1 MDNPYQD
8 AVGQLQRVG
17 NLLNLDKWVVDKL
30 AIPDRV
36 IKKQI
41 EIELNSGEKRKF
53 PAFRSQHNNARGPYK
68 GGIRFH
74 PQVSEDE
81 VKALSMWMT
90 WKCAVVEIP
99 FGGAKGGVKVDP
111 KRLHSRELERLS
123 RAYVREM
130 VAYLGPERDVPAPDV
145 NTDSLV
151 MSWMT
156 DEYVRIQKAKGKRQ
170 KLSQLRAAFT
180 GKPVKEGG
188 LVGRT
193 EATGLGGYYVLRALH
208 AKLNDKFQIPN
219 DKFTIAV
226 QGMGNVGYWFA
237 KLAQEVGY
245 KVVAISDSKGGVTT
259 MQNSKR
265 KMQSNNSKLK
275 SLNLD
280 QVMQYKEK
288 TGSVVG
294 FPGAR
299 TISNEEM
306 LELNVDV
313 VVPAALENVITE
325 KNADRIKAKVILE
338 LANGPVTLGADR
350 VLDQKGILAVPD
362 ILVNAGGVT
371 VSYFEWQQ
379 NLSGQQWGKEKVFG
393 ELKQIMEK
401 AFEEVWGVYS
411 DKRQVTSNKITMRM
425 AAYMVAIDRVVK
437 AMVG

>member
-36 IKKQI
+36 IKKQL
-41 EIELNSGEKRKF
+41 EIELNSGKKKKF
-53 PAFRSQHNNARGPYK
+53 LAFRSQHNNARGPYK

-90 WKCAVVEIP
+90 WKCALVGIP
-99 FGGAKGGVKVDP
+99 FGGAKGGIKVDP
-111 KRLHSRELERLS
+111 KQLHSRELERLS
-123 RAYVREM
+123 RAYVRA
-130 VAYLGPERDVPAPDV
+130 VAAYLGPDRDVPAPDV
-145 NTDSLV
+145 NTDSQM

-170 KLSQLRAAFT
+170 KLNQLRATFT
-180 GKPVKEGG
+180 GKPVAEGG

-193 EATGLGGYYVLRALH
+193 EATGLGGFYVLQKLSH
-208 AKLNDKFQIPN
+208 KLNLKPRE
-219 DKFTIAV
+219 TMIAV